1 MRQGE
6 VYWLRFAGLGSE
18 SEGRRPALVVQHD
31 RFNRSAIQT
40 TVVAAITS
48 NLRLAAMPGN
58 VRLRKGEANLP
69 RASVVNVTQ
78 VRTIDRDRLIER
90 VGHLPPARIREVL
103 DGLALVFGLDALE
116 GLAAPAPIRRPL
128 SRTPSSAP
136 GSAAAAPR

>member
-6 VYWLRFAGLGSE
+6 VYWLRFAGQGSE
-18 SEGRRPALVVQHD
+18 PYGRRPALVVQHD

-40 TVVAAITS
+40 TVIVAITS

-78 VRTIDRDRLIER
+78 LRTVDRERLPPTDR
-90 VGHLPPARIREVL
+90 VGHLAPTRVREVL
-103 DGLALVFGLDALE
+103 EGLALVLGWE
-116 GLAAPAPIRRPL
+116 
-128 SRTPSSAP
+128 TV
-136 GSAAAAPR
+136 

>member
-6 VYWLRFAGLGSE
+6 VVWFRFEGEGSE
-18 SEGRRPALVVQHD
+18 PAGRRPALVIQDD
-31 RFNRSAIQT
+31 RFNSSAIST

-78 VRTIDRDRLIER
+78 LRTVDRTR
-90 VGHLPPARIREVL
+90 VGKPLGTLTPARTTEVL
-103 DGLALVFGLDALE
+103 RGLALVLGLD
-116 GLAAPAPIRRPL
+116 RL
-128 SRTPSSAP
+128 SEP
-136 GSAAAAPR
+136 